1 MEPPMNR
8 KTIKPLDVVKV
19 LIRLQNFDEDC
30 GDVIT
35 NLKAQKLVY
44 YAQGMSYALLG
55 DQLFEEDFEAWLHGP
70 VIPSLYESLKQFGNS
85 QLEIDTE
92 YDDRLFSDQQLDII
106 VRTYKTFGQYSAW
119 KLRDMTHQEAPWKNT
134 KRNEIISKELIKSY
148 FTQQYS
154 HTI

>member
-1 MEPPMNR
+1 MNR
-8 KTIKPLDVVKV
+8 KIIKPLDVVKV

-55 DQLFEEDFEAWLHGP
+55 AQLFEDDFEAWLHGP
-70 VIPSLYESLKQFGNS
+70 VIPSLYESLKQFGNN

>member
-1 MEPPMNR
+1 MNR

>member
-1 MEPPMNR
+1 MNR
-8 KTIKPLDVVKV
+8 KIIKPIDVVKV

-55 DQLFEEDFEAWLHGP
+55 AQLFEDDFEAWLHGP
-70 VIPSLYESLKQFGNS
+70 VIPSLYESLKQFGNN

>member
-1 MEPPMNR
+1 MNR

-55 DQLFEEDFEAWLHGP
+55 VQLFEEDFEAWLHGP
-70 VIPSLYESLKQFGNS
+70 VIPSLYESLKQFGNN